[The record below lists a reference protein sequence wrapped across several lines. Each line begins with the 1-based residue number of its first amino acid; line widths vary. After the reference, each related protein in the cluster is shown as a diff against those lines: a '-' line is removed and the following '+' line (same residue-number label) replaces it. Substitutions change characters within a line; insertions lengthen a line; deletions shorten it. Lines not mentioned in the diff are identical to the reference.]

1 MDAIAAPPKMTARTT
16 EDKIQDV
23 LRGIQGFSYDTPY
36 VVRRQLKKIVD
47 DAAEKGISL
56 NYSDVEKKFVAQFR
70 CESPRWKI
78 VPSLVARE
86 WSLQSV

>member
-1 MDAIAAPPKMTARTT
+1 MDAIAAPPRMTTRTT

-23 LRGIQGFSYDTPY
+23 LNGIKGFSYDTPY

-56 NYSDVEKKFVAQFR
+56 SYNDVEKKFLAQFR
-70 CESPRWKI
+70 CQSPGWKI
-78 VPSLVARE
+78 IPSLIARE
-86 WSLQSV
+86 WSLQPV